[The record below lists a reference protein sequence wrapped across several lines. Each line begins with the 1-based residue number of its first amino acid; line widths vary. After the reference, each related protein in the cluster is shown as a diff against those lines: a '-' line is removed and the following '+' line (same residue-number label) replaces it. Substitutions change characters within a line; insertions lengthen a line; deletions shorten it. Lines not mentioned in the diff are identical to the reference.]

1 MSEWVNIRW
10 CKLRWSDL
18 VNQRL
23 VLKLV
28 FYLVFLVYVSV
39 VGVLFEFILIVEE
52 LLDGRLGESEIAS
65 CCENEG
71 FDLLKQVFSKHDLC
85 NINELKD
92 LQEVWFSYSISASYH
107 YLVGIQKLSFFL
119 VQGNLYRIELFDKIG
134 GLLTRDRFEP
144 MVQMIE

>member
-1 MSEWVNIRW
+1 M
-10 CKLRWSDL
+10 
-18 VNQRL
+18 

-28 FYLVFLVYVSV
+28 FDLVFLVYVSV

-52 LLDGRLGESEIAS
+52 LLYGCLGESEIAS

-92 LQEVWFSYSISASYH
+92 LQKV
-107 YLVGIQKLSFFL
+107 
-119 VQGNLYRIELFDKIG
+119 
-134 GLLTRDRFEP
+134 
-144 MVQMIE
+144 